1 VIKINANE
9 VHPFWQT
16 YYDLN
21 PDTHFEPII
30 LDGER
35 VKFQFKGNNNPFEC
49 YPPVEGCEF
58 RTNPTSRPISFID
71 MIKPGQISYNIAK
84 NRANRTMIDDLGIML
99 AINKGVI
106 ARNNPGK
113 TSKSDPLDEFYN
125 KMYNDKMIEF
135 NVDRELIKELG
146 NVGLQA
152 PQVVNASSINEA
164 IAYHNLAEMIK
175 SNTFELVGI
184 TRQRLGQQKA
194 SETATGIQ
202 GAINYSESQTEIYFN
217 QFSNE
222 LMPRVYQ
229 RMIEAA
235 QYYTTINKNSK
246 IYYMNNKN
254 ENILFEIEN
263 LEGLLRDYNVLASST
278 VSQRVLKEKL
288 TQLFLSDNTI
298 NATALERAQVLTS
311 DSVNEIM
318 ENLRLAQISL
328 EQKEEMAHER
338 EMEKQ
343 KAAEEAMMKQMEMEH
358 KNLMELQ
365 DSKNQSA
372 ERAAAVRAM
381 AGIQTDVNA
390 NQTPDAYENVQN
402 LLKGR
407 ELDNKIEDTTFKNKF
422 LAKSHNDKIQLEKDK
437 LIAKSA
443 SDDKKLAISIINK
456 NKSDDEKL
464 NNNIAKM
471 KNLKK

>member
-1 VIKINANE
+1 M
-9 VHPFWQT
+9 HPFWQT

-30 LDGER
+30 LDGQR

-58 RTNPTSRPISFID
+58 RTNPTSRPISFVD

-113 TSKSDPLDEFYN
+113 MSKGDPLDEFYN

-175 SNTFELVGI
+175 ANTFELVGI

-246 IYYMNNKN
+246 IYYMNSNN
-254 ENILFEIEN
+254 ENILFEVEN

-328 EQKEEMAHER
+328 DQKEEMAHER

-343 KAAEEAMMKQMEMEH
+343 KAAEEAMMKQMQMEH

-381 AGIQTDVNA
+381 SGIQTDVNA

-407 ELDNKIEDTTFKNKF
+407 ELDNKIEDTSFKNKF
-422 LAKSHNDKIQLEKDK
+422 SVKSHNDKIQLEKDK

-443 SDDKKLAISIINK
+443 SDDKKLAIAIANK
-456 NKSDDEKL
+456 NVSSDNKIDTA
-464 NNNIAKM
+464 IAKK
-471 KNLKK
+471 KNLL